1 MAIDGCSAPGTCLN
15 WPDCFCEIPLS
26 TWRLCGKESML
37 ISLQCKERPFDD
49 LVCNGRLT
57 CWWSFRLGWFH
68 RFGRALVLLYLL
80 ERQRRTRW
88 GRRMQWGISFLILF
102 FFSFG
107 CTRNDIKK
115 RSDDNCRHSLTI
127 YTKWNASVRKLFAY
141 PHEKWPFAFSMR
153 HIAITRLKRAIFDA
167 VNWFVYFVVWMWTAE
182 LWESKAFRHR
192 DIRHGEKRQQ

>member
-37 ISLQCKERPFDD
+37 ISLQCKERPLD

-88 GRRMQWGISFLILF
+88 GRRMQWGISFLILCF
-102 FFSFG
+102 LVLDAHETIS
-107 CTRNDIKK
+107 RNDLMITVGIRWLFIQNETLPYANYSHTRM
-115 RSDDNCRHSLTI
+115 RSDLLRFSCDTSRSHD
-127 YTKWNASVRKLFAY
+127 WNVQYLMQSIDLC
-141 PHEKWPFAFSMR
+141 FS
-153 HIAITRLKRAIFDA
+153 
-167 VNWFVYFVVWMWTAE
+167 
-182 LWESKAFRHR
+182 
-192 DIRHGEKRQQ
+192 